1 MCQAF
6 SCLLL
11 ENGKVVWEFGVD
23 SHEDLIQKAMLP
35 DDGRDQRFVRVEIAP
50 RNGDY
55 INPDEWAYKV
65 DQEATPAWYSPEYA
79 EMECRKAWVA
89 WEKKLR
95 TILPAGQK
103 IVHPFR
109 DVTPPKKITK
119 KHLDLLRSWAR
130 VGDSVW
136 DSVWA
141 SVGDSVWASVRASVW
156 AYCGSFF
163 SLPRKAWKHTD
174 KIPGEGYPFQ
184 PAVDL
189 WHMGLVPS
197 FDGKTWRLHG
207 GPKGE
212 AVWAG
217 TLTADK
223 EG

>member
-11 ENGKVVWEFGVD
+11 ESGKVVWEFGVD
-23 SHEDLIQKAMLP
+23 SHEDLIRKAMLP

-55 INPDEWAYKV
+55 LNPDEWGYKV
-65 DQEATPAWYSPEYA
+65 DQDETPAWHAPEYA
-79 EMECRKAWVA
+79 EMECRKAWAA

-119 KHLDLLRSWAR
+119 KHLDLLRA
-130 VGDSVW
+130 
-136 DSVWA
+136 WA
-141 SVGDSVWASVRASVW
+141 SVGDSVG
-156 AYCGSFF
+156 AYCGSFLT
-163 SLPRKAWKHTD
+163 LPRTAWKCTEE
-174 KIPGEGYPFQ
+174 IPGDGYPFQ

-212 AVWAG
+212 VVWAG
-217 TLTADK
+217 TLDK